1 VDEKSTRHSQAAQ
14 PMRIMVTG
22 ASGFTGRYLV
32 ERLRAGGHTAIETV
46 GSRGEPEAE
55 PETPTRLR
63 LDITSPDACRRAIDH
78 ARPDYVVHLAGI
90 SFVGHGDPRDF
101 YRVNVTGTLNLLE
114 ACAQVG
120 HTPRKLLIASSANV
134 YGNVTSDAI
143 DETFPL
149 RPVNHYAASKAAME
163 KMVRTWFDRLPILIV
178 RPFNYTGR
186 RQTSNFLVPKI
197 IEHFARREP
206 SIELG
211 NLDVARD
218 FSDVRYVASVYE
230 ALLDS
235 QVAAQTVNICTGTPY
250 SLRDILSKA
259 SDLTG
264 HELEIR
270 ANPAFVRQTDVKT
283 LVGSPAKLRS
293 LVPAVESIPFIDTL
307 RWMLAAPEGSGN
319 RAASPIR
326 DGEPPPHPYTTMAH

>member
-1 VDEKSTRHSQAAQ
+1 MSFSPTLQPTRTL
-14 PMRIMVTG
+14 VTG
-22 ASGFTGRYLV
+22 AHGFTGRYVV
-32 ERLRAGGHTAIETV
+32 EKLRARGHTVIETV
-46 GSRGEPEAE
+46 HAHDE
-55 PETPTRLR
+55 PETPTRLW
-63 LDITSPDACRRAIDH
+63 LDLTSQDECRCAMDR
-78 ARPDYVVHLAGI
+78 ARPDYIVHLAGI
-90 SFVGHGDPRDF
+90 SFVGHDDPQDF

-114 ACAQVG
+114 ACAHVG

-134 YGNVTSDAI
+134 YGNTASDAI

-163 KMVRTWFDRLPILIV
+163 KIVRTWFDRLPILIV

-186 RQTSNFLVPKI
+186 GQNSNFVIPKI
-197 IEHFARREP
+197 IEHFLRREP

-235 QVAAQTVNICTGTPY
+235 PIAAEAVNVCTGTPY
-250 SLRDILSKA
+250 TLRDILSMA

-270 ANPAFVRQTDVKT
+270 VNPAFVRQTDVKM
-283 LVGSPAKLRS
+283 LAGSPAKLRS
-293 LVPAVESIPFIDTL
+293 LVPSVESIPLIDTL
-307 RWMLAAPEGSGN
+307 RWMLAS
-319 RAASPIR
+319 
-326 DGEPPPHPYTTMAH
+326 